1 VIVAGISLRVVMKR
15 RPIGV
20 SLAWLALI
28 YAIPF
33 AGVGFYVLFGE
44 IRLGRRRAERAK
56 AMYRPYAIWIR
67 QLARLFPQHCCEVG
81 SKAQPLHDL
90 IQGRLAMPMLSGNR
104 MTLLSQPES
113 ILREIA
119 RDIRQSSQSC
129 YLEYYIWHPG
139 GDTDDVL
146 VMKSR
151 INGGTVDLA
160 GGNDKLVLDGSSNTV
175 TVNNVETI
183 IGSSGSD
190 NVTLGTVMTNG
201 LVQLGYGSDTLTL
214 ANGSNKVEVSGVQT
228 VYGGT
233 GADVIT
239 STGFGASITMYGGGG
254 NDTLTGWKYGDRL
267 YGGDGNDTLSG
278 GEGFDRLYG
287 EAGNDMMIGGTGGA
301 RMVGGAGVNTAVGG
315 SGTDY
320 FTFISAGSADR
331 MNVTG
336 MSNNDVIEL
345 DTNRSNDMTGNAFTL
360 SQNLKYNVNITSVAS
375 ASAFNTVNFG
385 QAGFVYRQD
394 TGGLYYDA
402 DGKFSSGAIL
412 IGTITGTNGSP
423 WQFDIDNIQQV

>member
-1 VIVAGISLRVVMKR
+1 
-15 RPIGV
+15 
-20 SLAWLALI
+20 
-28 YAIPF
+28 
-33 AGVGFYVLFGE
+33 
-44 IRLGRRRAERAK
+44 
-56 AMYRPYAIWIR
+56 
-67 QLARLFPQHCCEVG
+67 
-81 SKAQPLHDL
+81 
-90 IQGRLAMPMLSGNR
+90 
-104 MTLLSQPES
+104 
-113 ILREIA
+113 
-119 RDIRQSSQSC
+119 
-129 YLEYYIWHPG
+129 
-139 GDTDDVL
+139 
-146 VMKSR
+146 
-151 INGGTVDLA
+151 
-160 GGNDKLVLDGSSNTV
+160 
-175 TVNNVETI
+175 
-183 IGSSGSD
+183 
-190 NVTLGTVMTNG
+190 
-201 LVQLGYGSDTLTL
+201 
-214 ANGSNKVEVSGVQT
+214 
-228 VYGGT
+228 
-233 GADVIT
+233 
-239 STGFGASITMYGGGG
+239 
-254 NDTLTGWKYGDRL
+254 
-267 YGGDGNDTLSG
+267 
-278 GEGFDRLYG
+278 
-287 EAGNDMMIGGTGGA
+287 MMIGGTGGA